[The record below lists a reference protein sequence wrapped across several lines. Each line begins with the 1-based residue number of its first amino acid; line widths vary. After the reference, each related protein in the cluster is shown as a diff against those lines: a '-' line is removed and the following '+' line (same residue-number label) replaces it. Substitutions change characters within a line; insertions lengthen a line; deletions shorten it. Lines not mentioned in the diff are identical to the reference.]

1 MSLYKT
7 GPKKKKEMLTKDEH
21 ESLAEEVRKSWLLR
35 GDEVRDK
42 QHAESKT
49 TIHTNNP
56 MGREESEKKYIWP
69 HTSDHL

>member
-49 TIHTNNP
+49 TIHTN
-56 MGREESEKKYIWP
+56 EKSQRRNIYG
-69 HTSDHL
+69 HTPVTIYKGY